1 MIIPIG
7 RCDVMEIAQRS
18 KSSLDAYR
26 SLEYAKLGGVNDVIY
41 KEADKRLRQ
50 LRWIIAEVRPL
61 CTSNVDLM
69 SVATW
74 PKEQQARYGLE
85 QIERA
90 DRIELLTET
99 FYWIGH
105 RAAAVVRQMPG
116 LQSFKAVGVRD
127 VRNWMLEHVDNPKN
141 GIPWAGFGWGGPNG
155 PTFATNP
162 YGQDKGLFVNA
173 EEFFGEVNRVAS
185 RCIDDPELIC

>member
-26 SLEYAKLGGVNDVIY
+26 SLEYAKVGGVNDVIY
-41 KEADKRLRQ
+41 READKRLRQ
-50 LRWIIAEVRPL
+50 LRSIIAEVRPL
-61 CTSNVDLM
+61 CSSNVDLM

-105 RAAAVVRQMPG
+105 RAAAVIRKMPG

-141 GIPWAGFGWGGPNG
+141 GIPSAGVGWGGPNG

-162 YGQDKGLFVNA
+162 HGQDKGLFVNA
-173 EEFFGEVNRVAS
+173 EEFFGEVHRVAS
-185 RCIDDPELIC
+185 RCIDDPDLIS